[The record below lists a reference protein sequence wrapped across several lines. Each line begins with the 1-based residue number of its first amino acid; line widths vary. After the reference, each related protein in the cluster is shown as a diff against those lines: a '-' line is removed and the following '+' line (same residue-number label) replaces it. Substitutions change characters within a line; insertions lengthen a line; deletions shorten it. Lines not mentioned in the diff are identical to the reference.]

1 MAIAT
6 TMQILHD
13 GQTNLVVQLTGISDG
28 AGGQETN
35 VVKVDVSDL
44 TPVPDTLK
52 IVKGMYDV
60 SGGVVSLSW
69 DAQTPEPFA
78 HLSGP
83 GELDYRRSN
92 GLPNTD
98 DTTNGDLLLST
109 KEFGLNSSYSITLEM
124 KKKY

>member
-28 AGGQETN
+28 AGQETN
-35 VVKVDVSDL
+35 VIKVDASEL
-44 TPVPDTLK
+44 TPAPDTLK
-52 IVKGMYDV
+52 IVKGTYDV
-60 SGGVVSLSW
+60 KGGVVSLSW

-83 GELDYRRSN
+83 GELDYRR
-92 GLPNTD
+92 GGGIPNTD
-98 DTTNGDLLLST
+98 DPTNGDLLLST